1 MPAAPA
7 PSTPATTPSAPRR
20 LWQIDALRGAA
31 VVAMI
36 AYHFAFDLYFFSI
49 ADVGIFT
56 HPFWLGMRMVIPAV
70 FLTVSGISLALGF
83 RPGSAGRGAYLK
95 RLARIAL
102 GAGAVTLATWLA
114 IRDYYVFFG
123 ILHCIALASLLLWPL
138 LLLQGWK
145 AILLPALLGATALAL
160 PHLVALPLF
169 DRPLLLW
176 VGLGTYF
183 PETNDYVPLLPWAG
197 HIALGIALARLA
209 ARLDRQHSWL
219 RHLADLPAPVFAIP
233 FRWLG
238 RHALAVYLLHQPLLL
253 AALFSALWLAGR
265 IRL

>member
-1 MPAAPA
+1 MPAATAHPA
-7 PSTPATTPSAPRR
+7 PATAVLAPRR

-56 HPFWLGMRMVIPAV
+56 SPFWLGMRQVIPAV
-70 FLTVSGISLALGF
+70 FLTVSGISLVLGF
-83 RPGSAGRGAYLK
+83 RPGSVGNAVYLK
-95 RLARIAL
+95 RLGRIAL
-102 GAGAVTLATWLA
+102 GAVAVTLATWFA

-138 LLLQGWK
+138 FLLRGPL
-145 AILLPALLGATALAL
+145 AILLPAILGLLALAL

-169 DRPLLLW
+169 DKPLLLW

-197 HIALGIALARLA
+197 YIALGIAFARA
-209 ARLDRQHSWL
+209 AAQPGRLRSWL
-219 RHLADLPAPVFAIP
+219 RRLADLPAPVIARP
-233 FRWLG
+233 LAWLG
-238 RHALAVYLLHQPLLL
+238 QHALGVYLLHQPLLL
-253 AALFSALWLAGR
+253 GLLFSTLWLASR

>member
-1 MPAAPA
+1 MPAATAHPA
-7 PSTPATTPSAPRR
+7 PAATVSAPRR

-56 HPFWLGMRMVIPAV
+56 HPFWLGMRQVIPAV
-70 FLTVSGISLALGF
+70 FLTVSGVSLVLGY
-83 RPGSAGRGAYLK
+83 RPGRAGNAAWLK

-102 GAGAVTLATWLA
+102 GALAVTLATWFA

-138 LLLQGWK
+138 LPLRGRL
-145 AILLPALLGATALAL
+145 AILLPALLGLLALAL
-160 PHLVALPLF
+160 PHLVASPLF
-169 DRPLLLW
+169 DRPPLLW

-197 HIALGIALARLA
+197 YIALGIALARAA
-209 ARLDRQHSWL
+209 ARPGRLRSWL
-219 RHLADLPAPVFAIP
+219 RRLADLPAPLIARP

-253 AALFSALWLAGR
+253 GLLFSTLWLAGR